1 MEKFNLFKMFSPK
14 PINKDDEYNEA
25 PTDFKGF
32 FVMLGRK
39 FWNLSNLNLLFVVC
53 NFPIFFYLYTLT
65 GQLSNQIYA
74 VGNPL
79 YPAYYG
85 MITISKSPELLSLAP
100 FVSRFVPMYV
110 PTTACRVFQYISL
123 LAVFTFALT
132 SVGSA
137 YVIRGYN
144 RGDPI
149 FMVSDFFGAI
159 KRNWKQGLIVGIMDI
174 VISFLLVWDFIFW
187 NAQSGFA
194 NAMFYYASLFLGII
208 YFFMRYYIYTLLIT
222 FNLSIPKIFKNAF
235 IFAFLGLK
243 RNLLALVGVALVLF
257 INVQLFY
264 MLPVLGILL
273 PLVITF
279 SLCNFI
285 TGYASYPV
293 IKKYMIDPYY
303 SDNDGENDEG
313 SNEESIFVDRG

>member
-1 MEKFNLFKMFSPK
+1 
-14 PINKDDEYNEA
+14 
-25 PTDFKGF
+25 
-32 FVMLGRK
+32 
-39 FWNLSNLNLLFVVC
+39 
-53 NFPIFFYLYTLT
+53 
-65 GQLSNQIYA
+65 
-74 VGNPL
+74 
-79 YPAYYG
+79 
-85 MITISKSPELLSLAP
+85 
-100 FVSRFVPMYV
+100 
-110 PTTACRVFQYISL
+110 
-123 LAVFTFALT
+123 
-132 SVGSA
+132 
-137 YVIRGYN
+137 
-144 RGDPI
+144 
-149 FMVSDFFGAI
+149 
-159 KRNWKQGLIVGIMDI
+159 
-174 VISFLLVWDFIFW
+174 
-187 NAQSGFA
+187 
-194 NAMFYYASLFLGII
+194 
-208 YFFMRYYIYTLLIT
+208 MRYYIYTLLIT

-313 SNEESIFVDRG
+313 SNEESVFVDRG